1 MREDPVKLIHE
12 ALETLGLPA
21 MVSYKEIKER
31 YRELSKRYH
40 PDLNDSDAQM
50 MAQINRAYE
59 ILKNYIENY
68 KFSFSQ
74 EEILKQFPFVEYVN
88 KFRF

>member
-1 MREDPVKLIHE
+1 MRRDPVTLIHE
-12 ALETLGLPA
+12 ALETLGLPP

-40 PDLNDSDAQM
+40 PDRGDESEK
-50 MAQINRAYE
+50 MAQINHAYE

-74 EEILKQFPFVEYVN
+74 EEILKQFPFEEYVN